1 MCEVAPS
8 MCEVAPSTYEV
19 APSTCEVA
27 PSTCEVA
34 PSTCKVAPSTLKLLE
49 VQKSAIS
56 PLNNSHLYSKNY
68 IVLRYIPISSY

>member
-1 MCEVAPS
+1 MCKVAPS
-8 MCEVAPSTYEV
+8 TCEVAPST
-19 APSTCEVA
+19 CKVA

-56 PLNNSHLYSKNY
+56 PLTKSLFSF
-68 IVLRYIPISSY
+68 VLQPGKQKQIIGLCGKLV